1 LLFQLGAGILEK
13 FLVRHH
19 LSSYARLLK
28 VGWLTIVS
36 EVKIRENYR
45 LVKFRSAM
53 AAENLTF
60 NPNLNEVG

>member
-1 LLFQLGAGILEK
+1 LAIIYHH
-13 FLVRHH
+13 VR
-19 LSSYARLLK
+19 LPK

-36 EVKIRENYR
+36 EVKIRENYH